1 MLYHEGRRLRALELR
16 TLFQTAS
23 ASALHPQY
31 VEMTA
36 HLWRQETWSL
46 LRTCLV
52 VESSYLPVVA
62 SQSTVVGGVVVKVEV
77 EPNAS
82 RRVHAVSRDQL
93 LYCYYNSVSTFPP
106 VRCYSIKPLK
116 AAILRD
122 GDSDGIVRSEY

>member
-62 SQSTVVGGVVVKVEV
+62 SQSTMVGEVVVKVEV

-93 LYCYYNSVSTFPP
+93 LYCYSVSTSVPP

-116 AAILRD
+116 AAISRD